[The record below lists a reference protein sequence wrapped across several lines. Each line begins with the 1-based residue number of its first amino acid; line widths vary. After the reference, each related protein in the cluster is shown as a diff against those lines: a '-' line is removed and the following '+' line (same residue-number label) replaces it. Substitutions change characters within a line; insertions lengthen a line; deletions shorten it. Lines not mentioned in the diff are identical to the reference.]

1 MKKLLA
7 LVALVACPVAAVA
20 QQRVSNDMISYLSP
34 PAKWQKEVKAKTF
47 TSYGIVEG
55 RKYCQIFVLLGT
67 NSKGSIAADFESDW
81 QGSIVSSYA
90 VTGPPQ
96 VIETATEPGW
106 QARTGV
112 GSFEY
117 SGGMSAAML
126 VTITGYGK
134 SVAIVA
140 VTNSEDYT
148 PHIQNLLASVKMNKV
163 SVAATAP
170 PPQAPPAGTK
180 SQPTALQGYMD
191 YNPFTKTWT
200 WKVRYAP
207 PK

>member
-1 MKKLLA
+1 MMKSLV
-7 LVALVACPVAAVA
+7 LVALSVGPAFA
-20 QQRVSNDMISYLSP
+20 QQRVSNDMISYLPP
-34 PAKWQKEVKAKTF
+34 PAGWQKEVKAKTF

-55 RKYCQIFVLLGT
+55 GKYCQIFVLLGT

-81 QGSIVSSYA
+81 QSSIVGSYA
-90 VTGPPQ
+90 VNGPPQ
-96 VIETATEPGW
+96 VTETATEPGW

-117 SGGMSAAML
+117 SGGMSAALL
-126 VTITGYGK
+126 VTITGFGK

-140 VTNSEDYT
+140 VTNSADYT
-148 PHIQNLLASVKMNKV
+148 PHIQSLLASVKMNKMP
-163 SVAATAP
+163 ATAP
-170 PPQAPPAGTK
+170 PATPPPAAGK
-180 SQPTALQGYMD
+180 AQPTALQGYMD
-191 YNPFTKTWT
+191 YNPFTKSWT

>member
-1 MKKLLA
+1 MMKSLV
-7 LVALVACPVAAVA
+7 LVALSVCPAAA
-20 QQRVSNDMISYLSP
+20 QQRVSNDMISYLPP
-34 PAKWQKEVKAKTF
+34 PAGWQKDVKAKTF

-81 QGSIVSSYA
+81 QGSIVGSYA
-90 VTGPPQ
+90 VNGPPQ
-96 VIETATEPGW
+96 VTETATEPGW

-117 SGGMSAAML
+117 SGGMSAALL
-126 VTITGYGK
+126 VTITGYGR

-148 PHIQNLLASVKMNKV
+148 PSIQRLLASVKMNKV
-163 SVAATAP
+163 PARAATPEP
-170 PPQAPPAGTK
+170 PAAAPPAGAK
-180 SQPTALQGYMD
+180 AQPTALQGYMD
-191 YNPFTKTWT
+191 YNPFTKSWT

>member
-1 MKKLLA
+1 MKKLLVP
-7 LVALVACPVAAVA
+7 VALMVCSAVAVA
-20 QQRVSNDMISYLSP
+20 QPRVANDLLSYLPP
-34 PAKWQKEVKAKTF
+34 PATWQKDVKAKTF

-55 RKYCQIFVLLGT
+55 GKYCQIFVLLGT
-67 NSKGSIAADFESDW
+67 TSKGSIAADFESDW
-81 QGSIVSSYA
+81 QNSIVSSYA

-96 VIETATEPGW
+96 VTETATEPGW
-106 QARTGV
+106 QARMGV
-112 GSFEY
+112 GSFAY

-126 VTITGYGK
+126 VTITGYGR

-140 VTNSEDYT
+140 VTNSQDYT
-148 PHIQNLLASVKMNKV
+148 PHIQSLLASVKMNRL
-163 SVAATAP
+163 AAP
-170 PPQAPPAGTK
+170 PPTAAPPAGGK
-180 SQPTALQGYMD
+180 AQPTALQGYMD

>member
-1 MKKLLA
+1 MKKLPL
-7 LVALVACPVAAVA
+7 LVALCVFPATAVA
-20 QQRVSNDMISYLSP
+20 QQRVSNDLISYLPP
-34 PAKWQKEVKAKTF
+34 PANWQKEVKAKTY
-47 TSYGIVEG
+47 TSYGIVAG

-67 NSKGSIAADFESDW
+67 NSKGSIAKDFESDW

-96 VIETATEPGW
+96 LTETATEPGW

-117 SGGMSAAML
+117 SGGMSAVML
-126 VTITGYGK
+126 VTITGYGR

-148 PHIQNLLASVKMNKV
+148 PHIQSVLASVKMNQV
-163 SVAATAP
+163 PATASAP
-170 PPQAPPAGTK
+170 PPTAPPAGGNA
-180 SQPTALQGYMD
+180 QPTALQGYME
-191 YNPFTKTWT
+191 YNPFTQTWT
-200 WKVRYAP
+200 WKVRYPP